1 MAKSKYLR
9 TCFGKIP
16 SPIWVSVYSGESE
29 PENYDLWVKSWLPQQ
44 AGVFPRWCGVGV
56 RTPEQARR
64 ILDQLEQTLG
74 KDKTV
79 IVLEAFRTKKNG
91 QFRAAYPW
99 EIISQIKA
107 YEGKKFIFL
116 MAPLYGP
123 MVRLYCRSMVSIRL
137 WQHPPP

>member
-1 MAKSKYLR
+1 M
-9 TCFGKIP
+9 
-16 SPIWVSVYSGESE
+16 
-29 PENYDLWVKSWLPQQ
+29 
-44 AGVFPRWCGVGV
+44 GV

-107 YEGKKFIFL
+107 YEGKTIYILMVPTIWDAGQFIL
-116 MAPLYGP
+116 SVYGIGSFTAVHLLP
-123 MVRLYCRSMVSIRL
+123 
-137 WQHPPP
+137 